1 MRSKLLYRSRKRVR
15 KLINPN
21 INKYSKKKDKIAFLF
36 IMIFVI
42 E

>member
-21 INKYSKKKDKIAFLF
+21 INKYSKKDKIAFLF